1 MVASCLLYEEICI
14 HAKEPSEPLRDAAM
28 QKLVEERTRVTVH
41 LKVGDE
47 IKKYIGRLAD
57 WQGKEHRVKV
67 AFAARDEEAGR
78 WLSLAQY
85 EEADKLV
92 WQEQRLVPARR
103 EDNRNYTQARKPLA
117 GGEIVKKEPTALYH
131 IEVDQLVEAHVDD
144 KNPGENQHVSFKIGQ
159 KTYFVYMAKNMAKN
173 VYMFHVWT
181 SIDNVLREIET
192 FYVGTQWGWSYTA
205 RLAVAHAARM
215 SFITPDKEFLAL
227 FHAPKKKFSTKK
239 SLQLQWVKA
248 PWSTEASLDSK
259 TLEDRGMDN
268 AVGISTV
275 LELVENMAKSYSPG
289 RKSQALALSDKLKEK
304 DWTVSSAVHANANC
318 KANHRKG
325 MPRITVK
332 VGNEPAG
339 HLYLEDIGGNAACEG
354 NTPVQMPEWKGDSKV
369 THYYVIS
376 EIECP

>member
-1 MVASCLLYEEICI
+1 
-14 HAKEPSEPLRDAAM
+14 M
-28 QKLVEERTRVTVH
+28 QKLVEELTRVTVH

-47 IKKYIGRLAD
+47 IKKYYAEITGWR
-57 WQGKEHRVKV
+57 GKEHRVKV

-85 EEADKLV
+85 EKAG
-92 WQEQRLVPARR
+92 RLHWHDPVPRR
-103 EDNRNYTQARKPLA
+103 EENNNYTQARKPLA

-181 SIDNVLREIET
+181 SIDNVLKEIET
-192 FYVGTQWGWSYTA
+192 FYVASHWGWSYTP

-215 SFITPDKEFLAL
+215 SYITPDKEFLAL
-227 FHAPKKKFSTKK
+227 FHAPDKKFSTKK

-259 TLEDRGMDN
+259 TLELRGMAN

-275 LELVENMAKSYSPG
+275 RRLVKNMAKSNTPG
-289 RKSQALALSDKLKEK
+289 HKLQPSALLKKLKKE
-304 DWTVSSAVHANANC
+304 DWTVCGAPHANANC
-318 KANHRKG
+318 EANHRKG
-325 MPRITVK
+325 MPRLTVK
-332 VGNEPAG
+332 FGLREPAW
-339 HLYLEDIGGNAACEG
+339 HLFLEDIGGDAARDG
-354 NTPVQMPEWKGDSKV
+354 NTPVKVPEWKGDSIV